1 MLNKLKI
8 NKWLDCLLENSKN
21 KKNSLRLLLIENVRN
36 NTCVSYRDIAIAL
49 EINEP
54 PVISTVT
61 QLLESLAEED
71 VKNKKP
77 LLAVVAISKK
87 GTLPAKGFFEKLINL
102 GVTEIMNTNFNAIE
116 WHSKELEKVKKYYV

>member
-1 MLNKLKI
+1 LLNKLKI